1 MNLLKNYLPDL
12 TWQEVDDLR
21 NITDKVLIPIGSLE
35 QHGPHLPL
43 STDTIIAFEVA
54 KRVAEKL
61 NIALTP
67 PINFGFSIEHMDF
80 PGTISLKPLTLSIL
94 LRDICSSLAQNGFK
108 KIFIING
115 HGGNKA
121 IIESA
126 IQSIKNDL
134 DISLYSFTLLNMVRE
149 VFDKIRES
157 PIGDA
162 GHADEVETSLM
173 FTICPENVRTE
184 RCADES
190 PKFRP
195 YLRLEAAEEGFS
207 FAWRMKEVSDSG
219 VIGSPTKASAE
230 KGKLLLEDLVERIAV
245 IVGDL

>member
-1 MNLLKNYLPDL
+1 MKNYLPDL

-21 NITDKVLIPIGSLE
+21 NRTDKVLIPVGSLE

-54 KRVAEKL
+54 KRVAERL

-67 PINFGFSIEHMDF
+67 PINFGFSVEHMGF
-80 PGTISLKPLTLSIL
+80 PGTISLEPLTLTAL

-126 IQSIKNDL
+126 IQSIKSELN
-134 DISLYSFTLLNMVRE
+134 ISLYSFTLLSMVGK

-157 PIGDA
+157 PKGDV

-173 FTICPENVRTE
+173 LTICPEKVRTD
-184 RCADES
+184 RCVDES

-195 YLRLEAAEEGFS
+195 HLTLEAVEEGFS

-219 VIGSPTKASAE
+219 VIGAPTKASAE

-245 IVGDL
+245 IVEDL